1 MQSGS
6 RTAAARPGSSNP
18 GTAARPATGSSAK
31 SNVQPKRRQALGQA
45 HVNVDS
51 RKNAD
56 PSTRKS
62 DSGLVFPGISRGDI
76 RRTYVLGRELGSGGG
91 GVVRECLDHITR
103 QPVAACKTMQKSK
116 LQVKDATR
124 MPIHSPQ
131 RPGTPVIVQNRGL
144 HGVSTF

>member
-6 RTAAARPGSSNP
+6 RTAAARPGGSNP
-18 GTAARPATGSSAK
+18 GAAARPATGSSTK
-31 SNVQPKRRQALGQA
+31 SNVQARRPGSGRQALGQA

-51 RKNAD
+51 RKKVES
-56 PSTRKS
+56 STRKG

-116 LQVKDATR
+116 LQVWMRYAYLP
-124 MPIHSPQ
+124 MYSLQ
-131 RPGTPVIVQNRGL
+131 RPGTLIV
-144 HGVSTF
+144 V